1 MSAKEVVSAHIDS
14 RIAKVH
20 VSDFLWQEG
29 EEIHQLNDDFI
40 IGYRP
45 YPAQVTVEAR
55 LNNGRRQNFGQLMFF
70 PAKVECVTNAAN
82 SNERVRNI
90 RCRLDAEWLHQL
102 WKSIPQWESS
112 SLTRCYDMRNLRI
125 EQAIQRLGYEALH
138 PGFASTLMVESL
150 SNTIAIEIVRHFN
163 ASPESNRVRTQ
174 EGKLSDADLSRIL
187 EYIDSCENHCPNI
200 DEIANVCDI
209 SPAHLR
215 RSFKRTT
222 GKTVHDAVEKIRLR
236 KAQNLLISTDL
247 PLKVISYRLGFA
259 NSSTFSS
266 TFRRASAETPSDYR
280 RRLRA

>member
-1 MSAKEVVSAHIDS
+1 MSAKEMVEAKIDS
-14 RIAKVH
+14 SVAKVQ
-20 VSDFLWQEG
+20 VSDFVWDEG
-29 EEIHQLNDDFI
+29 EKITQLNDSFI

-45 YPAQVTVEAR
+45 YPEQVSVAAQ
-55 LNNGRRQNFGQLMFF
+55 LSNGRLQNFGQLMFF
-70 PAKVECVTNAAN
+70 PDKVEVTTDPAN
-82 SNERVRNI
+82 CNERVRNI
-90 RCRLDAEWLHQL
+90 RCHFDAEWLRQI
-102 WKSIPQWESS
+102 WRSMPQWEGE
-112 SLTRCYDMRNLRI
+112 SLSRCFDMRNSRI
-125 EQAIQRLGYEALH
+125 EQSLQRIGYEAMN
-138 PGFASTLMVESL
+138 PGFASRLMVESL

-163 ASPESNRVRTQ
+163 ANPDGSRVRTQ
-174 EGKLSDADLSRIL
+174 EGRLSDADVSRII

-200 DEIANVCDI
+200 EEIANVCEI

-222 GKTVHDAVEKIRLR
+222 GRTVHDTVENIRLR

-266 TFRRASAETPSDYR
+266 TFRKASSETPSSYR

>member
-1 MSAKEVVSAHIDS
+1 MSAKEMVEAHLDA
-14 RIAKVH
+14 RVARVQ
-20 VSDFLWQEG
+20 VSDFLWEEG
-29 EEIHQLNDDFI
+29 EKIHQLDDNFI

-45 YPAQVTVEAR
+45 YPAQVSVAAQ
-55 LNNGRRQNFGQLMFF
+55 LNNGRLQSFGQLMFF
-70 PAKVECVTNAAN
+70 PAKVEVTTDPAN
-82 SNERVRNI
+82 CNERVRNI
-90 RCRLDAEWLHQL
+90 RCHFDAEWLRQIWL
-102 WKSIPQWESS
+102 SMPQWESD
-112 SLTRCYDMRNLRI
+112 SLTRCFDMRNLRI
-125 EQAIQRLGYEALH
+125 EQTLQRLGQEALN

-163 ASPESNRVRTQ
+163 ASPEGTRVRTQ
-174 EGKLSDADLSRIL
+174 EGKLSNADISRIV

-222 GKTVHDAVEKIRLR
+222 GRTVHDAVEKIRLR
-236 KAQNLLISTDL
+236 KAQDLLIGTDL

-266 TFRRASAETPSDYR
+266 TFRRASSETPSDYR

>member
-1 MSAKEVVSAHIDS
+1 MSAKEMVTAHLDA
-14 RIAKVH
+14 RTAKIQ
-20 VSDFLWQEG
+20 VSDFIWNEG
-29 EEIHQLNDDFI
+29 EEIHQVNDDFI

-45 YPAQVTVEAR
+45 YPSQVTVAAKLKSGR
-55 LNNGRRQNFGQLMFF
+55 LQSFGQLMFF
-70 PAKVECVTNAAN
+70 PAKLEVVTDPAN
-82 SNERVRNI
+82 CNERVRNV
-90 RCRLDAEWLHQL
+90 RCHLDADWLRQI
-102 WKSIPQWESS
+102 WRSMPQWESS
-112 SLTRCYDMRNLRI
+112 NLSQCFDMRNFRI
-125 EQAIQRLGYEALH
+125 EQTLQRLGHEALN

-163 ASPESNRVRTQ
+163 ASSDSRRVRTQ
-174 EGKLSDADLSRIL
+174 EGKLSDADIARIV

-209 SPAHLR
+209 SSAHLR

-222 GKTVHDAVEKIRLR
+222 GRTVHDAVERIRLR
-236 KAQNLLISTDL
+236 KAQDLLISTDL

-266 TFRRASAETPSDYR
+266 TFRRSSSETPSEYR

>member
-1 MSAKEVVSAHIDS
+1 MSAKEMVAAHLDA
-14 RIAKVH
+14 RIAKVQ
-20 VSDFLWQEG
+20 VSDFIWKEG
-29 EEIHQLNDDFI
+29 EEIHQVNDNFI

-45 YPAQVTVEAR
+45 YPAQVTVAAQ
-55 LNNGRRQNFGQLMFF
+55 LNNGRLQSFGQLMFF
-70 PAKVECVTNAAN
+70 PAKVEVVTDPAN
-82 SNERVRNI
+82 CNERVRNI
-90 RCRLDAEWLHQL
+90 RCHFNAEWLRQI
-102 WKSIPQWESS
+102 WRSMPQWESS
-112 SLTRCYDMRNLRI
+112 SLGRCFDMRNLRI
-125 EQAIQRLGYEALH
+125 EQAIQRLGYEALN

-150 SNTIAIEIVRHFN
+150 STTIAIEIVRHFN
-163 ASPESNRVRTQ
+163 ASPDSMRVRTQ
-174 EGKLSDADLSRIL
+174 EGKLSDADISRIV

-222 GKTVHDAVEKIRLR
+222 GRTVHDAVEKIRLR
-236 KAQNLLISTDL
+236 KAQNLLVSTDL

-266 TFRRASAETPSDYR
+266 TFRRASSETPSDYR

>member
-1 MSAKEVVSAHIDS
+1 MSAKEMVAAHLDA
-14 RIAKVH
+14 RIAKVQ
-20 VSDFLWQEG
+20 VSDFIWKEG
-29 EEIHQLNDDFI
+29 EEIHQVNDNFI

-45 YPAQVTVEAR
+45 YPAQVTVAAQ
-55 LNNGRRQNFGQLMFF
+55 LNNGRLQSFGQLMFF
-70 PAKVECVTNAAN
+70 PAKVEVVTDPAN
-82 SNERVRNI
+82 CNERVRNI
-90 RCRLDAEWLHQL
+90 RCHFNAEWLRQI
-102 WKSIPQWESS
+102 WRSMPQWESS
-112 SLTRCYDMRNLRI
+112 SLGRCFDMRNLRI
-125 EQAIQRLGYEALH
+125 EQAIQRLGYEALN

-150 SNTIAIEIVRHFN
+150 STTIAIEIVRHFN
-163 ASPESNRVRTQ
+163 ASPDSMRVRTQ
-174 EGKLSDADLSRIL
+174 EGKLTDADISRIV

-222 GKTVHDAVEKIRLR
+222 GRTVHDAVEKIRLR
-236 KAQNLLISTDL
+236 KAQNLLVSTDL

-266 TFRRASAETPSDYR
+266 TFRRASSETPSDYR

>member
-1 MSAKEVVSAHIDS
+1 MSAKEMVEAHLDA
-14 RIAKVH
+14 RVAKVQ
-20 VSDFLWQEG
+20 VSDFLWEEG
-29 EEIHQLNDDFI
+29 EKIHQLDDNFI

-45 YPAQVTVEAR
+45 YPAQVSVAAQ
-55 LNNGRRQNFGQLMFF
+55 LNNGRLQSFGQLMFF
-70 PAKVECVTNAAN
+70 PAKVEVTTDPAN
-82 SNERVRNI
+82 CNERVRNI
-90 RCRLDAEWLHQL
+90 RCHFDAEWLRQIWL
-102 WKSIPQWESS
+102 SMPQWESD
-112 SLTRCYDMRNLRI
+112 SLTRCFDMRNLRI
-125 EQAIQRLGYEALH
+125 EQTLQRLGQEALN

-163 ASPESNRVRTQ
+163 ASPEGIRVRTQ
-174 EGKLSDADLSRIL
+174 EGKLSNADISRIV

-222 GKTVHDAVEKIRLR
+222 GRTVHDAVEKIRLR
-236 KAQNLLISTDL
+236 KAQDLLIGTDL

-266 TFRRASAETPSDYR
+266 TFRRASSETPSDYR

>member
-1 MSAKEVVSAHIDS
+1 MSAKEMVAAHLDA
-14 RIAKVH
+14 RIAKVQ
-20 VSDFLWQEG
+20 VSDFIWNEG
-29 EEIHQLNDDFI
+29 EEIHQVNDNFI

-45 YPAQVTVEAR
+45 YPAQVTVAAQ
-55 LNNGRRQNFGQLMFF
+55 LNNGRLQSFGQLMFF
-70 PAKVECVTNAAN
+70 PAKVEVVTDPAN
-82 SNERVRNI
+82 CNERVRNI
-90 RCRLDAEWLHQL
+90 RCHFNAEWLRQI
-102 WKSIPQWESS
+102 WRSMPQWESG
-112 SLTRCYDMRNLRI
+112 SLGRCFDMRNLRI
-125 EQAIQRLGYEALH
+125 EQAIQRLGYEALN

-150 SNTIAIEIVRHFN
+150 STTIAIEIVRHFN
-163 ASPESNRVRTQ
+163 ASPDSMRVRTQ
-174 EGKLSDADLSRIL
+174 EGKLSDADISRIV

-222 GKTVHDAVEKIRLR
+222 GRTVHDAVEKIRLR
-236 KAQNLLISTDL
+236 KAQNLLVSTDL

-266 TFRRASAETPSDYR
+266 TFRRASSETPSDYR